1 MLYEVYIPGKD
12 KNSKGID
19 NFLND
24 LEYESVNLTGNMPE
38 NDLNNTKGTWTP
50 KGIIKAWDDLIGS
63 TTTTQRIFDHW
74 EYYDCD
80 GNDDPLARKDIS
92 TVIQP
97 VEQCQYAVYRYV
109 YKTTEGSYIPLVGAK
124 VSARWFTH
132 VEIDLTNEIGYFET
146 ANFTYEVNY
155 AIKWERSFYDIR
167 DGMILQAWYNGPQK
181 KGDWNLNIGSGKS
194 IMYAT
199 MHRAAHKHYY
209 GNNLGI
215 RRPILSTKTKLCYID
230 DEGTGIFWGDYG
242 EGFLPD
248 IKIWGKDNN
257 TGNYK
262 PTNTIFGTTT
272 HELGHLSHWY
282 FVGIGDYWQTS
293 ETVYE
298 SWATAV
304 EWALTND
311 EYHTKGALYG
321 GVDAI
326 NYYHEEQYQLMPVGE
341 VYTPIFIDLMDT
353 YNQRNG
359 GLLNGVSRLGS
370 SNFPNDLI
378 SGYTLVYIQ
387 NNILRDAYGLSSLR
401 DALKDNKITGVTDTD
416 IDELFALYW

>member
-1 MLYEVYIPGKD
+1 
-12 KNSKGID
+12 
-19 NFLND
+19 
-24 LEYESVNLTGNMPE
+24 
-38 NDLNNTKGTWTP
+38 
-50 KGIIKAWDDLIGS
+50 
-63 TTTTQRIFDHW
+63 
-74 EYYDCD
+74 
-80 GNDDPLARKDIS
+80 
-92 TVIQP
+92 
-97 VEQCQYAVYRYV
+97 
-109 YKTTEGSYIPLVGAK
+109 
-124 VSARWFTH
+124 
-132 VEIDLTNEIGYFET
+132 
-146 ANFTYEVNY
+146 
-155 AIKWERSFYDIR
+155 
-167 DGMILQAWYNGPQK
+167 MILQAWYNGPQK

-230 DEGTGIFWGDYG
+230 DEGTGILWGDYG